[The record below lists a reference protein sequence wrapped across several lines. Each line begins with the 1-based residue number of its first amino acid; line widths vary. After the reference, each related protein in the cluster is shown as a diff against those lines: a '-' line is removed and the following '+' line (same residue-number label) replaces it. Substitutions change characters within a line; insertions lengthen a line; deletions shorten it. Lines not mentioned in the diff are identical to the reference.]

1 MHKDTYFGMEKK
13 RYETRGIQSRIP
25 IEYRFL
31 LWLLVDELCQEM
43 QADYLQVFQFTY
55 EADGRGGVTQ
65 TITHSQ
71 EQPDYSMAYEF
82 PMSEMGIEE
91 KVYVIDNGECCTMLL
106 AEEY

>member
-13 RYETRGIQSRIP
+13 RYETRGIQNRIP

-31 LWLLVDELCQEM
+31 LWMLVDELCQEM
-43 QADYLQVFQFTY
+43 QADYLQVFQFAY

-82 PMSEMGIEE
+82 PMSELGIEE
-91 KVYVIDNGECCTMLL
+91 KVYVIDNGECYTMLL